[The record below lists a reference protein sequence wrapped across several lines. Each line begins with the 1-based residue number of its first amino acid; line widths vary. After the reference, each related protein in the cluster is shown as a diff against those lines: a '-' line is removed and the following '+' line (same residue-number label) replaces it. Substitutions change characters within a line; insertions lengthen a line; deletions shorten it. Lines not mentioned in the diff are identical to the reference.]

1 MDSENNNI
9 IEDENSAQVNIAQ
22 LNPAEES
29 KQNFVSYVWDEN
41 IIPYQN
47 YEYNTKKQNKRLPLI
62 VFIVLISLIGICL
75 MTIFTYLYGN
85 GDYIDNIFSDKEV
98 VNITIPIQEKP
109 DKENS
114 FYDDKTGKYTAEG
127 IAEKV
132 LPSVV
137 SIEIF
142 ENGVAFTPTG
152 QGSGIILTENGY
164 IITNAHVI
172 ENASRAIKVVLNNE
186 EEYEAKVIG
195 SDTKTDIAVIKISA
209 KNLTAADIGDSDELK
224 IGEDIIA
231 LGSPA
236 GLYGSLTKG
245 VVSGLDRM
253 VRTDESNIEMNCI
266 QIDAAIN
273 PGNSG
278 GALVNMY
285 GQVVGINSS
294 KIISESY
301 DGIGF
306 AISMKAAKPII
317 EQLMENGYVKDRVRV
332 GIVYF
337 QITPDTAKMNS
348 AEPGLCVVEIDPEC
362 DVANTELE
370 INDIITH
377 LNGFSVLTADDIQK
391 ALEGKKPGDVI
402 TAEVFRLDIYGN
414 STTFEISF
422 KLMEDLSSAVG

>member
-1 MDSENNNI
+1 L
-9 IEDENSAQVNIAQ
+9 A
-22 LNPAEES
+22 
-29 KQNFVSYVWDEN
+29 
-41 IIPYQN
+41 
-47 YEYNTKKQNKRLPLI
+47 
-62 VFIVLISLIGICL
+62 
-75 MTIFTYLYGN
+75 
-85 GDYIDNIFSDKEV
+85 
-98 VNITIPIQEKP
+98 
-109 DKENS
+109 
-114 FYDDKTGKYTAEG
+114 
-127 IAEKV
+127 
-132 LPSVV
+132 
-137 SIEIF
+137 
-142 ENGVAFTPTG
+142 
-152 QGSGIILTENGY
+152 LT
-164 IITNAHVI
+164 
-172 ENASRAIKVVLNNE
+172 
-186 EEYEAKVIG
+186 
-195 SDTKTDIAVIKISA
+195 VIKISA

>member
-1 MDSENNNI
+1 M
-9 IEDENSAQVNIAQ
+9 NIAQ

-195 SDTKTDIAVIKISA
+195 SDRYKNISQ
-209 KNLTAADIGDSDELK
+209 K
-224 IGEDIIA
+224 
-231 LGSPA
+231 
-236 GLYGSLTKG
+236 
-245 VVSGLDRM
+245 
-253 VRTDESNIEMNCI
+253 SNSC
-266 QIDAAIN
+266 
-273 PGNSG
+273 
-278 GALVNMY
+278 
-285 GQVVGINSS
+285 
-294 KIISESY
+294 
-301 DGIGF
+301 
-306 AISMKAAKPII
+306 
-317 EQLMENGYVKDRVRV
+317 
-332 GIVYF
+332 
-337 QITPDTAKMNS
+337 
-348 AEPGLCVVEIDPEC
+348 
-362 DVANTELE
+362 
-370 INDIITH
+370 
-377 LNGFSVLTADDIQK
+377 
-391 ALEGKKPGDVI
+391 
-402 TAEVFRLDIYGN
+402 
-414 STTFEISF
+414 
-422 KLMEDLSSAVG
+422 

>member
-1 MDSENNNI
+1 
-9 IEDENSAQVNIAQ
+9 
-22 LNPAEES
+22 
-29 KQNFVSYVWDEN
+29 
-41 IIPYQN
+41 
-47 YEYNTKKQNKRLPLI
+47 
-62 VFIVLISLIGICL
+62 

-278 GALVNMY
+278 GAR
-285 GQVVGINSS
+285 IT
-294 KIISESY
+294 SY
-301 DGIGF
+301 
-306 AISMKAAKPII
+306 
-317 EQLMENGYVKDRVRV
+317 NVCY
-332 GIVYF
+332 
-337 QITPDTAKMNS
+337 T
-348 AEPGLCVVEIDPEC
+348 
-362 DVANTELE
+362 
-370 INDIITH
+370 
-377 LNGFSVLTADDIQK
+377 
-391 ALEGKKPGDVI
+391 
-402 TAEVFRLDIYGN
+402 
-414 STTFEISF
+414 
-422 KLMEDLSSAVG
+422 KLLRIF